1 MISLVR
7 QRQVIE
13 RERIIG
19 TLFMGLGGVY
29 ALLLVAILLDGAGV
43 GPSLAFNGLMFASFF
58 VVGFRQVRKARRD
71 LAAFEAEHG
80 VGAGVQQPLR

>member
-1 MISLVR
+1 MTSLVR

-19 TLFMGLGGVY
+19 TLIMGLAGVY
-29 ALLLVAILLDGAGV
+29 LLFLVALLGDGGLQPTAAFTGLL
-43 GPSLAFNGLMFASFF
+43 FATLGIT
-58 VVGFRQVRKARRD
+58 GFRQVRKARRD

-80 VGAGVQQPLR
+80 VGAGAQQPIR